1 MTKEET
7 VKIMAML
14 GAFYSGGKND
24 PRIQARA
31 WHLILGKYPY
41 HIAEQAVLHFAENDT
56 REYATF
62 PTVGKIVAEIRAEQ
76 MKIDKPVKEIVR
88 NISYGRD
95 YAQLTG
101 DAKALINEE
110 TYGEWLSIDAEEFAN
125 KSDLLADLLK
135 GNQRM
140 MLESKYG
147 KDK

>member
-24 PRIQARA
+24 PRIQAKA

-41 HIAEQAVLHFAENDT
+41 RIAEQAVLHFAENDT

-62 PTVGKIVAEIRAEQ
+62 PTVGKIVAEIKAEQ
-76 MKIDKPVKEIVR
+76 MKIDRPVKEIVR

-95 YAQLTG
+95 YAQLT
-101 DAKALINEE
+101 DNAKVLISEE
-110 TYGEWLSIDAEEFAN
+110 LYNDWLDMDAEEFAY
-125 KSDLLADLLK
+125 KADALSDFLK
-135 GNQRM
+135 GNQQM
-140 MLESKYG
+140 MLENKYG
-147 KDK
+147 ENK